1 MRPQTLRAFAER
13 LSFCLWIA
21 FTIFAISLAGIGI
34 EGMIFA
40 IFMLMASS
48 AEPVH
53 FPLAMVVVGGLAVL
67 LSILWRQVGIDHL
80 HYLAYDTVASFDDDE
95 ADAPSSVL
103 RDLIREVELS
113 AGLDRTDARAKAK
126 SWLLDHV
133 SSLDGEDIRL
143 ARTHFGYM
151 LPAEWGD

>member
-1 MRPQTLRAFAER
+1 MKPPSFRTFAER
-13 LSFCLWIA
+13 LSFFLWIA
-21 FTIFAISLAGIGI
+21 FTIFAISLTGIGI

-48 AEPVH
+48 AQPVH
-53 FPLAMVVVGGLAVL
+53 FPLAMVLVGGFAVL

-80 HYLAYDTVASFDDDE
+80 HYLAYDTVASFGDE

-103 RDLIREVELS
+103 RDLIREVEVS
-113 AGLDRTDARAKAK
+113 AGNDRTDARAKAK

-143 ARTHFGYM
+143 ARAHFGYM
-151 LPAEWGD
+151 LPAKWGD

>member
-1 MRPQTLRAFAER
+1 MRPPTLRAFAER
-13 LSFCLWIA
+13 ISFFCWIA

-48 AEPVH
+48 TEPVH
-53 FPLAMVVVGGLAVL
+53 FPLAMVVIGGFAVL

-80 HYLAYDTVASFDDDE
+80 HYLAYDTVASFGDE
-95 ADAPSSVL
+95 DDAPSSVL

-113 AGLDRTDARAKAK
+113 AGIDRTDARAKAK
-126 SWLLDHV
+126 SWLLAHA

-143 ARTHFGYM
+143 AKTHFGYM